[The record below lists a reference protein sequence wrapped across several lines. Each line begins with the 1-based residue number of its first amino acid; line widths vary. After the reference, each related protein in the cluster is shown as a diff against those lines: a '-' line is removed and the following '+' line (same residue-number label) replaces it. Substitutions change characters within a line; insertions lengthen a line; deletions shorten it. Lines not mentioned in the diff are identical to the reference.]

1 MVITFL
7 DWETTFTTN
16 AEGKTNPT
24 PYDPENFLLCGA
36 WATLTVDQIVR
47 SELNIEHP
55 FANWAYF
62 GHSQA
67 MQVDFLDLSPS
78 VKKNFDTFQAVLD
91 ETVLLVA
98 HNAKFEW
105 MWLKSAGFKYDGPID
120 CTMIREYVM
129 QRGIKKALSLK
140 ELAIASGQQALK
152 NDMLDTYIKEGWKM
166 QDIPIDEL
174 RDYNIQDIAVLL
186 QLWFAQQIR
195 LSTDVNKGLMPT
207 IQMMNEFTKC
217 LVEMEGNGIMIDL
230 AALEEVK
237 QEYLAEQASLLLMI
251 QQGIAAAMGDTQ
263 INIDSPEQ
271 LSQLVYSR
279 KVVDKKK
286 WNAIFNIGQEL
297 KNGVMR
303 PKYRTH
309 MKESKYV
316 RTVRKET
323 EVIYRTSASQ
333 CTHCEGSGRVY
344 PPKKDGSPGNSKRI
358 CKHCG
363 GGGVR
368 YTKSREVAGFKRTA
382 RSSKDTST
390 GGWKVDADAL
400 KIFEE
405 ESTLGTEREFF
416 AGLIRLNQIKTYL
429 KTFVGGVERYV
440 GKDGILHQNY
450 LQCVAATGRLVS
462 RDPNS
467 QNWPRGFTFPI
478 RRCFISRFAGGVL
491 THADQGQLEYRVA
504 VLLADDEA
512 GRNDICNKVDAHQYT
527 ADIIGV
533 SRQDAKPHTF
543 KPLYGGS
550 TGTEAERM
558 YYRQFLEKHAG
569 ISEWHERLQTEA
581 VTNKTIRIPSGR
593 EYAFPYARRLRN
605 GGTSQSTQIKNYPV
619 QGFATADLV
628 PIWIIILWGL
638 WGPDIK
644 SLLCMTTHD
653 DVVIDTHPTEKQL
666 VIELVLEAHRR
677 LPDNVQLRYNY
688 KIDIPL
694 SVEVK
699 QGPNLMQLETVEVL
713 EIGR

>member
-1 MVITFL
+1 MPNLITFL
-7 DWETTFTTN
+7 DWETTFTTS

-36 WATLTVDQIVR
+36 WTSLSIKDIIR
-47 SELNIEHP
+47 SLKEIEHP
-55 FANWAYF
+55 KADWAYF
-62 GHSQA
+62 GPGAGAAPAKFQ
-67 MQVDFLDLSPS
+67 
-78 VKKNFDTFQAVLD
+78 FDKFQAVLD
-91 ETVLLVA
+91 ETVLIVA

-105 MWLKSAGFKYDGPID
+105 MWLHAAGFKYDRAID

-129 QRGIKKALSLK
+129 QRGIKKDLGLK
-140 ELAIASGQQALK
+140 ELAIASGQAAMK
-152 NDMLDTYIKEGWKM
+152 DDMLDDYIKGGYKM
-166 QDIPIDEL
+166 TDIPVEEL
-174 RDYNIQDIAVLL
+174 RDYNMQDIAVLV
-186 QLWFAQQIR
+186 QLWFSQQIR

-207 IQMMNEFTKC
+207 IRMMNEFTKC
-217 LVEMEGNGIMIDL
+217 LVEMEGNGIKIDL

-237 QEYLAEQASLLLMI
+237 QEYIAEQATLLLMI
-251 QQGIAAAMGDTQ
+251 QQGIAAVMGDTQ
-263 INIDSPEQ
+263 INISSPEQ
-271 LSQLVYSR
+271 LSQLIYSR
-279 KVVDKKK
+279 KVEDKKK

-316 RTVRKET
+316 KTVRKET
-323 EVIYRTSASQ
+323 EVIHRTSASQ
-333 CTHCEGSGRVY
+333 CEVCEGSGRVY
-344 PPKKDGSPGNSKRI
+344 PPKKDGSPGKSRRI
-358 CKHCG
+358 CKFCG
-363 GGGVR
+363 GGGVS
-368 YTKSREVAGFKRTA
+368 YAILREVAGFKRTA

-400 KIFEE
+400 KVFEE
-405 ESTLGTEREFF
+405 ESTLSAERDFF

-462 RDPNS
+462 RDPNA

-478 RRCFISRFAGGVL
+478 RRCFISRFEGGVL

-512 GRNDICNKVDAHQYT
+512 GRNDIRNKVDAHQYT
-527 ADIIGV
+527 ADTIGV

-550 TGTEAERM
+550 TGTEAEKS
-558 YYRQFLEKHAG
+558 YYTEFLVKHKG
-569 ISEWHERLQTEA
+569 IAEWHERLQTEA

-593 EYAFPYARRLRN
+593 EYSFPYARRLRN

-628 PIWIIILWGL
+628 PIWIILLWGF
-638 WGPDIK
+638 WTPDVK

-653 DVVIDTHPTEKQL
+653 DVVIDTHPDEKQL

-677 LPDNVQLRYNY
+677 VPDDVSRRYKGY

-694 SVEVK
+694 AVEVK
-699 QGPNLMQLETVEVL
+699 QGLNLMQLETVAEL
-713 EIGR
+713 EIGNS